1 MNSQTSPAS
10 QTGNTGRTDAS
21 RRTYDLSAADLA
33 ARYADGLDPREAV
46 ESVLAR
52 IAEREPVLNAF
63 HHHDPERVRND
74 AEASARRWASGT
86 QHSPFDGV
94 PVTIKENI
102 PRAGVAVPSGTALP
116 NPPVAAANA
125 PITDRLEEAGL
136 VILGSTTMPDWGMLS
151 SGVSSRHGITRN
163 AWDPTLTT
171 GGSSAGA
178 GAAAAAG
185 YGPLHVGTDIGGSI
199 RLPGTWAGLA
209 TLKPSAGLVPLHAPY
224 LGRAAGPL
232 ARTVGDA
239 ALLMSV
245 IARPDTRDH
254 GSRPYPDMDWFAPPA
269 DPSGLRV
276 GLQLDAG
283 SGAAVDPEVAAAVER
298 AAGLFAAA
306 GATVAPLAPFM
317 TAEQL
322 AGIDAFWRTRSWAD
336 YSALSEA
343 DRARILP
350 YIARWCEG
358 GKGYDGVATIRNYHR
373 FAEVEA
379 ATRAATE
386 PFDLVLS
393 PVAPM
398 AAFPAEDP
406 MPVNDPDRPMAHISF
421 TVPYNMSGQPA
432 ATVNCG
438 FTADGRTIGL
448 QLAGRVGADDRV
460 LAAAAWYESVRGDA
474 APDWSR
480 VQ

>member
-1 MNSQTSPAS
+1 
-10 QTGNTGRTDAS
+10 
-21 RRTYDLSAADLA
+21 
-33 ARYADGLDPREAV
+33 
-46 ESVLAR
+46 
-52 IAEREPVLNAF
+52 
-63 HHHDPERVRND
+63 
-74 AEASARRWASGT
+74 
-86 QHSPFDGV
+86 
-94 PVTIKENI
+94 
-102 PRAGVAVPSGTALP
+102 
-116 NPPVAAANA
+116 
-125 PITDRLEEAGL
+125 
-136 VILGSTTMPDWGMLS
+136 MPDWGMLS
-151 SGVSSRHGITRN
+151 SGVSSLHGISRN
-163 AWDPTLTT
+163 AWDPALTT

-199 RLPGTWAGLA
+199 RLPGTWSGLA

-232 ARTVGDA
+232 ARSVADA
-239 ALLMSV
+239 ALLMGV
-245 IARPDTRDH
+245 IARPDARDY
-254 GSRPYPDMDWFAPPA
+254 STRPYPAMDWAAGPA
-269 DPSGLRV
+269 EPAGLRV

-283 SGAAVDPEVAAAVER
+283 SGAPVEGQTRAAVQR

-306 GATVAPLAPFM
+306 GATVVELAPFM
-317 TAEQL
+317 TDEQL

-336 YSALSEA
+336 YSALEPA
-343 DRARILP
+343 AREKVLP
-350 YIARWCEG
+350 YIARWCSG
-358 GKGYDGVATIRNYHR
+358 GKGHDGVATMRHYHR
-373 FAEVEA
+373 FAEVQQ

-398 AAFPAEDP
+398 AAFPAEEP
-406 MPVNDPDRPMAHISF
+406 MPVNDPDRPMSHISF
-421 TVPYNMSGQPA
+421 TMPYNMSGQPA

-438 FTADGRTIGL
+438 FTSDGRTIGL

-480 VQ
+480 IP

>member
-1 MNSQTSPAS
+1 MTKQTLDLPA
-10 QTGNTGRTDAS
+10 
-21 RRTYDLSAADLA
+21 AALA
-33 ARYADGLDPREAV
+33 ERFGHGLDPREVA
-46 ESVLAR
+46 ETALAR
-52 IAEREPVLNAF
+52 IAEREPVLNALY
-63 HHHDPERVRND
+63 HHDPEQVRRD
-74 AEASARRWASGT
+74 AEASAQRWASGT
-86 QHSPFDGV
+86 QLSPCDGI
-94 PVTIKENI
+94 PVTVKENI
-102 PRAGVAVPSGTALP
+102 PRAGIPVPSGTAVP
-116 NPPVAAANA
+116 NPPVAASNA
-125 PITDRLEEAGL
+125 PVTDRLLEAGM

-151 SGVSSRHGITRN
+151 SGVSSLHGITRN
-163 AWDPTLTT
+163 AWDPRLTT

-209 TLKPSAGLVPLHAPY
+209 TLKPSVGLVPLHAPY
-224 LGRAAGPL
+224 TGRAAGPL
-232 ARTVGDA
+232 ARSVADA

-245 IARPDTRDH
+245 IARPDARDYTA
-254 GSRPYPDMDWFAPPA
+254 RPYPAMDWFSGPA
-269 DPSGLRV
+269 DPAGLRV

-283 SGAAVDPEVAAAVER
+283 SGAPVDPEVAAAVER
-298 AAGLFAAA
+298 AAGLFAQGGAA
-306 GATVAPLAPFM
+306 VVPLAPFM

-336 YSALSEA
+336 YSALDEA
-343 DRARILP
+343 ARALVLP
-350 YIARWCEG
+350 YIARWCAG
-358 GKGYDGVATIRNYHR
+358 GKDYDGIQTVRHFHR
-373 FAEVEA
+373 FAEVQE

-406 MPVNDPDRPMAHISF
+406 MPVNDPDLPMAHISF

-438 FTADGRTIGL
+438 FTGDGRTIGL
-448 QLAGRVGADDRV
+448 QIAGRIGEDDRV
-460 LAAAAWYESVRGDA
+460 LAAAAWFESVRGDA
-474 APDWSR
+474 APDWSQ
-480 VQ
+480 VA